1 MDAGDCRQYKEGNME
16 QIIVGALA
24 LVALWWAVRGR
35 SGKPVPARVPV
46 VQRVSLRRRR
56 NRF

>member
-1 MDAGDCRQYKEGNME
+1 ME

-35 SGKPVPARVPV
+35 PGKPVPARVPV
-46 VQRVSLRRRR
+46 AQRVSLHRRR

>member
-1 MDAGDCRQYKEGNME
+1 MD
-16 QIIVGALA
+16 QIIVGVLA

-35 SGKPVPARVPV
+35 PGKPVSARVPV
-46 VQRVSLRRRR
+46 AQRVVLRRRR

>member
-1 MDAGDCRQYKEGNME
+1 MD
-16 QIIVGALA
+16 QIIVGVLA

-35 SGKPVPARVPV
+35 QGKPVPARVPV
-46 VQRVSLRRRR
+46 TQRVVLWRRR

>member
-1 MDAGDCRQYKEGNME
+1 MD
-16 QIIVGALA
+16 QIIVGVLA

-35 SGKPVPARVPV
+35 PGKPVSACAPV
-46 VQRVSLRRRR
+46 AQRLSRRRRR

>member
-1 MDAGDCRQYKEGNME
+1 MD
-16 QIIVGALA
+16 QIIVGVLA

-35 SGKPVPARVPV
+35 LGKPVPVRAPV
-46 VQRVSLRRRR
+46 AQRLSRRRRR

>member
-1 MDAGDCRQYKEGNME
+1 MD
-16 QIIVGALA
+16 QIIVGVLA

-35 SGKPVPARVPV
+35 PGKPVPARVPV
-46 VQRVSLRRRR
+46 AQRVVLRRRR

>member
-1 MDAGDCRQYKEGNME
+1 MKGIVGSDREDSMD
-16 QIIVGALA
+16 QIIVGVLA

-35 SGKPVPARVPV
+35 TGKPVPVRAPV
-46 VQRVSLRRRR
+46 AQRVSLRRRR